1 MSNFVNITGRLADDL
16 EVKWTASGACV
27 ANFAVADTPR
37 RKNPQTGEWEDAGE
51 TLWLR
56 GSIWGDRAEDLV
68 SEVHKGDEVTVTGRL
83 TARSFEK
90 DGIKRSVTELKAD
103 SLALVRRKGQ
113 ARSGGSQGFGGS
125 QGAGG
130 AGFGAQQPAQAAE
143 DPWGGNG
150 GWGSN
155 DPAPF

>member
-1 MSNFVNITGRLADDL
+1 VSNFVTITGRLADDI
-16 EVKWTASGACV
+16 EVRWTNSGACV
-27 ANFAVADTPR
+27 GGFAVADTPR
-37 RKNPQTGEWEDAGE
+37 RKNPQTNEWEDAGE

-56 GSIWGDRAEDLV
+56 GSIWGDRAADLV

-113 ARSGGSQGFGGS
+113 RGSTGSQGFGGS

-130 AGFGAQQPAQAAE
+130 AGFAPQPPAQA
-143 DPWGGNG
+143 DPWTTGGG
-150 GWGSN
+150 ATWDQSE
-155 DPAPF
+155 APF